1 MRTLIKRE
9 VGNQAVLAGAAEG
22 GALLSRLLTNIEEP
36 PTAEPLFLDFD
47 GIAVATASFLRD
59 GPLAYRQLVR
69 SRGSNVYPVIANAND
84 KIIEELRLF
93 LVSQN
98 DAMFSCALSR
108 AGSVS
113 KVRLIGKLDEKQSVT
128 LELVRRLKEVDTG
141 TLVEGGFDPSVKATA
156 WNNRLSALVAKG
168 LLIESARG
176 RAKYF
181 RLSVGA

>member
-1 MRTLIKRE
+1 MRNIMRALIKRE
-9 VGNQAVLAGAAEG
+9 VGNQTVLAGAAEG
-22 GALLSRLLTNIEEP
+22 SALLSRLLTSVEEP
-36 PTAEPLFLDFD
+36 
-47 GIAVATASFLRD
+47 SFLRD

-93 LVSQN
+93 LLSRN
-98 DAMFSCALSR
+98 DAMFCCMLSR

-113 KVRLIGKLDEKQSVT
+113 NVRVIGTLDEKQSVT
-128 LELVRRLKEVDTG
+128 LELVRRLREVDTG
-141 TLVEGGFDPSVKATA
+141 KLVDGGYDPSVKATA
-156 WNNRLSALVAKG
+156 WNNRLAALVDKG